1 MSSFYPDYASGGG
14 GGFGGVGGGV
24 DPDYVSGGGGGVGG
38 VGGGVDPDY
47 VSGGGGDAG
56 GVEKKVLD
64 VIEREFSAAI
74 HQVNMIKQMI
84 VMRYHKK
91 KF

>member
-1 MSSFYPDYASGGG
+1 MSSFYPDYA
-14 GGFGGVGGGV
+14 
-24 DPDYVSGGGGGVGG
+24 SGGGGGVGG

-47 VSGGGGDAG
+47 VSGGGGGVGGGVDPDYVSGGGGEIG
-56 GVEKKVLD
+56 GVEKKVLA

-84 VMRYHKK
+84 VMRYHKNK
-91 KF
+91 SFKL

>member
-1 MSSFYPDYASGGG
+1 MSSVNPDYA
-14 GGFGGVGGGV
+14 
-24 DPDYVSGGGGGVGG
+24 SGGGGGVGG

-56 GVEKKVLD
+56 GVEKKVLA

-84 VMRYHKK
+84 VSLLCKLPKLSHWNYSSTLIQCNAAEW
-91 KF
+91 